1 MANRRTGWPAGMAML
16 ANVSHLLIAV
26 NSAINIIVYAI
37 KVLLQEQFKLKE
49 MTMAMIVL
57 HGNYKLIS
65 YFLFFLECFYSTAW
79 NRYYSFFFF
88 LSSSSLQLFT
98 GPEVPPSPSTS
109 VLAEQL
115 TNPHNAV
122 QGAHS
127 IIITS

>member
-79 NRYYSFFFF
+79 NRYYSIV
-88 LSSSSLQLFT
+88 LSRVSR
-98 GPEVPPSPSTS
+98 
-109 VLAEQL
+109 
-115 TNPHNAV
+115 
-122 QGAHS
+122 HS
-127 IIITS
+127 ICNEHTHPNGLTGQTLG

>member
-115 TNPHNAV
+115 TNTHNAM
-122 QGAHS
+122 QS
-127 IIITS
+127 IHKDFIS